1 MLLADSA
8 SKVSMLFNGAL
19 IRLFWAGV
27 AADLEFDYVDDVRI
41 TRFLIYQ
48 LPITNYQMAPSK
60 RGAGGGSAT
69 HKEPT

>member
-1 MLLADSA
+1 MLVGDLLS
-8 SKVSMLFNGAL
+8 VSYECLQISEATDEFNEPTDQTG
-19 IRLFWAGV
+19 
-27 AADLEFDYVDDVRI
+27 
-41 TRFLIYQ
+41 TRCHQLQ